1 MVFLNVCSWNGR
13 TSSLVLWLF
22 GDTKEVH
29 MKLVIPA
36 ILAAALVASPA
47 AFAQNYQGTTSQP
60 GASFQKD
67 DTKTV
72 PKSAKKHMASTTK
85 HHSKRMKSSA
95 QPGPANSS
103 NPAASTT
110 KEDVTPKPR

>member
-1 MVFLNVCSWNGR
+1 
-13 TSSLVLWLF
+13 
-22 GDTKEVH
+22 

>member
-1 MVFLNVCSWNGR
+1 VFF
-13 TSSLVLWLF
+13 WLF
-22 GDTKEVH
+22 GGATKEAH
-29 MKLVIPA
+29 LKLTIPA
-36 ILAAALVASPA
+36 ILAAALIASPA

-67 DTKTV
+67 DTTTV
-72 PKSAKKHMASTTK
+72 PKSAKKSMASSK

-95 QPGPANSS
+95 QPGPGNSS